1 MFACVPKSPTFC
13 FLFLIKIEM
22 QADVFQGDTDEQLIV
37 FDDDRPDDVSDD
49 DDDPGKYG
57 EDAMPDDFFDQ
68 FVKHK
73 IPGTRV
79 TNTSANKKSSS
90 SSSVNEGLLLP
101 LRSVTTSEQQPQTT
115 TTTLDRE
122 AKQQPENDSNNDKIR
137 IERLKKDAIEATETI
152 RAVEEAL
159 RDALDWPLRGD
170 SNRMCS
176 RTELIGLVKHLKSDV
191 LESRENAMRAR
202 EQLTTMKASSFS
214 GGDGGIPSKVSINNF
229 AVQLERVNRE
239 KDALE
244 RERKRA
250 EYENRKYRQVVEQM
264 RETKRDCEIALRKT
278 FARLQK
284 YERAFDAADM
294 KNRELRDRIQSIS
307 RRLVES
313 ETKVGDAKMQV
324 DVAEKRTQRAIQE
337 MERAKSVAT
346 TRTDRAQ
353 SAELRA
359 KQAIE
364 DAKEKKKERDELFRE
379 TRALEKKCL
388 DLATNNNYGGRNE
401 NGRSHTNEHSRT
413 IAELSALSQ
422 ELAREE
428 MMTRK
433 RCEDVEKERDVLR
446 LELVSVQAELK
457 AMKEEINRAHERDI
471 NYVMSSSGGKGL
483 TYHHEQ
489 YPPPPPPPPTTTTLQ
504 QQQQQTEMTG
514 AGVEEAT
521 PGFGFFQ
528 TTTQPATGRVL
539 QFEREDVPKPSESI
553 ASLEKDPAI
562 SATETT
568 TKSTMTPLAEKQ
580 KNLALLKELAETRR
594 MIKEERAMR
603 LQAEQKLAT

>member
-1 MFACVPKSPTFC
+1 M
-13 FLFLIKIEM
+13 EM
-22 QADVFQGDTDEQLIV
+22 QDDVFEGDTDEQLIV
-37 FDDDRPDDVSDD
+37 FDDDRPDDLSD

-73 IPGTRV
+73 IPVTRI
-79 TNTSANKKSSS
+79 TNTNTNKKSSS
-90 SSSVNEGLLLP
+90 SSSVNEALLP
-101 LRSVTTSEQQPQTT
+101 LRSATSEQQKQTM
-115 TTTLDRE
+115 TTLCEDRE
-122 AKQQPENDSNNDKIR
+122 AQPNDSNNDKIR
-137 IERLKKDAIEATETI
+137 IERFKKDAIEATETI

-159 RDALDWPLRGD
+159 RDALDWPLRGGGD
-170 SNRMCS
+170 SNRICS
-176 RTELIGLVKHLKSDV
+176 REELIGLVKHLKSDV

-202 EQLTTMKASSFS
+202 EQLTTMKATTASSFS

-278 FARLQK
+278 LARLQK

-324 DVAEKRTQRAIQE
+324 DVAEKRTQRAIHE

-346 TRTDRAQ
+346 ARTDRAQ

-388 DLATNNNYGGRNE
+388 DLATNNNYGGRNN
-401 NGRSHTNEHSRT
+401 NGRSHMNEHSRT

-457 AMKEEINRAHERDI
+457 AMKEEISRAHERDI

-489 YPPPPPPPPTTTTLQ
+489 YPPPPPPPPRTTTLQ
-504 QQQQQTEMTG
+504 QQQQQTEMTA

-539 QFEREDVPKPSESI
+539 QFEREDVPQPSESI

-562 SATETT
+562 PATETT
-568 TKSTMTPLAEKQ
+568 TKSTMTPRAEKQ

>member
-1 MFACVPKSPTFC
+1 M
-13 FLFLIKIEM
+13 EM
-22 QADVFQGDTDEQLIV
+22 QDDVFEGDTDEQLIV
-37 FDDDRPDDVSDD
+37 FDDDRPDDLSD

-73 IPGTRV
+73 IPVTRI
-79 TNTSANKKSSS
+79 TNTNTNKKSSS
-90 SSSVNEGLLLP
+90 SSVNEALLP
-101 LRSVTTSEQQPQTT
+101 LRSATSEQQKQTM
-115 TTTLDRE
+115 TTLCEDRE
-122 AKQQPENDSNNDKIR
+122 AQPNDSNNDKIR
-137 IERLKKDAIEATETI
+137 IERFKKDAIEATETI

-159 RDALDWPLRGD
+159 RDALDWPLRGGGD
-170 SNRMCS
+170 SNRICS
-176 RTELIGLVKHLKSDV
+176 REELIGLVKHLKSDV

-202 EQLTTMKASSFS
+202 EQLTTMKATTASSFS

-278 FARLQK
+278 LARLQK

-346 TRTDRAQ
+346 ARTDRAQ

-388 DLATNNNYGGRNE
+388 DLATNNNYGGRNN
-401 NGRSHTNEHSRT
+401 NGRSHMNEHSRT

-457 AMKEEINRAHERDI
+457 AMKEEISRAHERDI

-489 YPPPPPPPPTTTTLQ
+489 YPPPPPPPPTTTTMQ
-504 QQQQQTEMTG
+504 QQQQQTEMTA

-539 QFEREDVPKPSESI
+539 QFEREDVPQPSESI

-562 SATETT
+562 PATETT
-568 TKSTMTPLAEKQ
+568 TKSTMTPRAEKQ

>member
-1 MFACVPKSPTFC
+1 M
-13 FLFLIKIEM
+13 EM
-22 QADVFQGDTDEQLIV
+22 QDDVFEGDTDEQLIV
-37 FDDDRPDDVSDD
+37 FDDDRPDDLSD

-73 IPGTRV
+73 IPVTRI
-79 TNTSANKKSSS
+79 TNANTNKKSSS
-90 SSSVNEGLLLP
+90 LTSVNEGFLLP
-101 LRSVTTSEQQPQTT
+101 LRSVTSEQQP
-115 TTTLDRE
+115 TTTLCEDRE
-122 AKQQPENDSNNDKIR
+122 AKQQPEKDINNDKIR

-191 LESRENAMRAR
+191 LESRKNAMRAR
-202 EQLTTMKASSFS
+202 ERLTTMKATTTASSFS

-278 FARLQK
+278 LARLQK

-388 DLATNNNYGGRNE
+388 DLATNNNYGGRNN

-428 MMTRK
+428 MVTRK

-457 AMKEEINRAHERDI
+457 AMKEEISRAHERDI

-489 YPPPPPPPPTTTTLQ
+489 YPPPPPPPPTTMTLQ

-539 QFEREDVPKPSESI
+539 QFEREDVPQPSESI

-562 SATETT
+562 LATETT
-568 TKSTMTPLAEKQ
+568 TKLTMTPRAEKQ

>member
-1 MFACVPKSPTFC
+1 M
-13 FLFLIKIEM
+13 EM
-22 QADVFQGDTDEQLIV
+22 QDDVFEGDTDEQLIV
-37 FDDDRPDDVSDD
+37 FDDDRPDDLSD

-73 IPGTRV
+73 IPVTRI
-79 TNTSANKKSSS
+79 TNTNTNKKSSS
-90 SSSVNEGLLLP
+90 LTSVNEGLLLP
-101 LRSVTTSEQQPQTT
+101 LRSVTSEQQP
-115 TTTLDRE
+115 TTTLCEDRE
-122 AKQQPENDSNNDKIR
+122 AKQQPENDINNDKIR

-202 EQLTTMKASSFS
+202 ERLTTMKATTTASSFS

-278 FARLQK
+278 LARLQK

-388 DLATNNNYGGRNE
+388 DLATNNNYGGRNN

-457 AMKEEINRAHERDI
+457 AMKEEISRAHERDI

-489 YPPPPPPPPTTTTLQ
+489 YPPPPPPPATTTTLQ

-539 QFEREDVPKPSESI
+539 QFEREDVPQPSESI

-562 SATETT
+562 LATETT
-568 TKSTMTPLAEKQ
+568 TKLTMTPRAEKQ

>member
-1 MFACVPKSPTFC
+1 M
-13 FLFLIKIEM
+13 EM
-22 QADVFQGDTDEQLIV
+22 QDDVFEGDTDEQLIV
-37 FDDDRPDDVSDD
+37 FDDDRPDDLSD

-73 IPGTRV
+73 IPVTRI
-79 TNTSANKKSSS
+79 TNTNKKSSS
-90 SSSVNEGLLLP
+90 SSSVNEALLP
-101 LRSVTTSEQQPQTT
+101 LRSATSEQQKQTM
-115 TTTLDRE
+115 TTLCEDRE
-122 AKQQPENDSNNDKIR
+122 AQPNDSNNDKIR
-137 IERLKKDAIEATETI
+137 IERFKKDAIEATETI

-159 RDALDWPLRGD
+159 RDALDWPLRGGGD
-170 SNRMCS
+170 SNRICS
-176 RTELIGLVKHLKSDV
+176 REELIGLVKHLKSDV

-202 EQLTTMKASSFS
+202 EQLTTMKATTASSFS

-278 FARLQK
+278 LARLQK

-346 TRTDRAQ
+346 ARTDRAQ

-388 DLATNNNYGGRNE
+388 DLATNNNYGGRNN
-401 NGRSHTNEHSRT
+401 NGRSHMNEHSRT

-457 AMKEEINRAHERDI
+457 AMKEEISRAHERDI

-489 YPPPPPPPPTTTTLQ
+489 YPPPPPPPPRTTTLQ
-504 QQQQQTEMTG
+504 QQQQQTEMTA

-539 QFEREDVPKPSESI
+539 QFEREDVPQPSESI

-562 SATETT
+562 PATETT
-568 TKSTMTPLAEKQ
+568 TKSTMTPRAEKQ

>member
-1 MFACVPKSPTFC
+1 M
-13 FLFLIKIEM
+13 E
-22 QADVFQGDTDEQLIV
+22 DDGEQLIV
-37 FDDDRPDDVSDD
+37 FDDDHPDS
-49 DDDPGKYG
+49 DDDPGRFAD
-57 EDAMPDDFFDQ
+57 DAMPEDFFDQ

-73 IPGTRV
+73 IPALKRGDARAGTIEDA
-79 TNTSANKKSSS
+79 TGEEE
-90 SSSVNEGLLLP
+90 SVNEMVGMMGNEILP
-101 LRSVTTSEQQPQTT
+101 ERATN
-115 TTTLDRE
+115 DRLQ
-122 AKQQPENDSNNDKIR
+122 APGNKNDIIENSGKGDKLQ
-137 IERLKKDAIEATETI
+137 IERLKTELVEATETI

-159 RDALDWPLRGD
+159 RDALDWPSRGGGGGGD
-170 SNRMCS
+170 SKKCCS
-176 RTELIGLVKHLKSDV
+176 REELIGLVQHLKSDA

-202 EQLTTMKASSFS
+202 EQLMTMKATTTTTSAYSSFN
-214 GGDGGIPSKVSINNF
+214 GGGGGIPSKESINNF

-244 RERKRA
+244 REKKRA
-250 EYENRKYRQVVEQM
+250 EFENRKYRQVMEQT

-278 FARLQK
+278 LARLQK

-294 KNRELRDRIQSIS
+294 KNRELRDRIQLIS

-313 ETKVGDAKMQV
+313 ETKVADAKMQV

-346 TRTDRAQ
+346 ARTERAQ

-359 KQAIE
+359 KQAVE

-388 DLATNNNYGGRNE
+388 DLATNSNYSGKNNSGGN
-401 NGRSHTNEHSRT
+401 HVMNEHSRT

-433 RCEDVEKERDVLR
+433 RCEDVEKERDALR

-457 AMKEEINRAHERDI
+457 AMKEEISRAHERDI
-471 NYVMSSSGGKGL
+471 NYVMSSSGGNVPKGL
-483 TYHHEQ
+483 TYHHQQ
-489 YPPPPPPPPTTTTLQ
+489 YPQPPPSTMQQPHHHHHHQQQQ
-504 QQQQQTEMTG
+504 QQQQQTEMKG
-514 AGVEEAT
+514 YGGVEAT

-528 TTTQPATGRVL
+528 TSTQPATGRVL
-539 QFEREDVPKPSESI
+539 QFEKEDVSVPQANEGAALPVTT
-553 ASLEKDPAI
+553 APP
-562 SATETT
+562 ETT
-568 TKSTMTPLAEKQ
+568 TTSTVTPRAEKQ

-594 MIKEERAMR
+594 MIKEERALR
-603 LQAEQKLAT
+603 AHAEQKLAT

>member
-1 MFACVPKSPTFC
+1 M
-13 FLFLIKIEM
+13 EM
-22 QADVFQGDTDEQLIV
+22 QDDVFEGDTDEQLIV
-37 FDDDRPDDVSDD
+37 FDDDRPDDLSD

-73 IPGTRV
+73 IPVTRI
-79 TNTSANKKSSS
+79 TNANTNKKSSS
-90 SSSVNEGLLLP
+90 LTIVNEGLLLP
-101 LRSVTTSEQQPQTT
+101 LRSVTSEQQP
-115 TTTLDRE
+115 TTTLCEDRE
-122 AKQQPENDSNNDKIR
+122 AKQQPEKDINNDKIR

-202 EQLTTMKASSFS
+202 ERLTTMKATTTASSFS

-278 FARLQK
+278 LARLQK

-388 DLATNNNYGGRNE
+388 DLATNNNYGGRNN

-457 AMKEEINRAHERDI
+457 AMKEEISRAHERDI

-489 YPPPPPPPPTTTTLQ
+489 YPPPPPPPTTTMTLQ

-539 QFEREDVPKPSESI
+539 QFEREDVPQPSESI

-562 SATETT
+562 LATETT
-568 TKSTMTPLAEKQ
+568 TKLTMTPRAEKQ

>member
-1 MFACVPKSPTFC
+1 M
-13 FLFLIKIEM
+13 EM
-22 QADVFQGDTDEQLIV
+22 QDDVFEGDTDEQLIV
-37 FDDDRPDDVSDD
+37 FDDDRPDDLSD

-73 IPGTRV
+73 IPVTRI
-79 TNTSANKKSSS
+79 TNANTNKKSSS
-90 SSSVNEGLLLP
+90 LTSVNEGLLLP
-101 LRSVTTSEQQPQTT
+101 LRSVTSEQQP
-115 TTTLDRE
+115 TTTLCEDRE
-122 AKQQPENDSNNDKIR
+122 AKQQPEKDINNDKIR

-202 EQLTTMKASSFS
+202 ERLTTMKATTTASSFS

-278 FARLQK
+278 LARLQK

-388 DLATNNNYGGRNE
+388 DLATNNNYGGRNN

-457 AMKEEINRAHERDI
+457 AMKEEISRAHERDI

-489 YPPPPPPPPTTTTLQ
+489 YPPPPPPPTTTMTLQ

-539 QFEREDVPKPSESI
+539 QFEREDVPQPSESI

-562 SATETT
+562 LATETT
-568 TKSTMTPLAEKQ
+568 TKLTMTPRAEKQ

>member
-1 MFACVPKSPTFC
+1 M
-13 FLFLIKIEM
+13 EM
-22 QADVFQGDTDEQLIV
+22 QDDVFEGDTDEQLIV
-37 FDDDRPDDVSDD
+37 FDDDRPDDLSD

-73 IPGTRV
+73 IPVTRI
-79 TNTSANKKSSS
+79 TNTNTNKKSSS
-90 SSSVNEGLLLP
+90 SSSSVNEALLP
-101 LRSVTTSEQQPQTT
+101 LRSETSEQQKQTM
-115 TTTLDRE
+115 TTLCEDRE
-122 AKQQPENDSNNDKIR
+122 AQPNDSNNDKIR
-137 IERLKKDAIEATETI
+137 IERFKKDAIEATETI

-202 EQLTTMKASSFS
+202 EQLTTMKATTASSFS

-278 FARLQK
+278 LARLQK

-457 AMKEEINRAHERDI
+457 AMKEEISRAHERDI

-483 TYHHEQ
+483 TYHQEQ

-539 QFEREDVPKPSESI
+539 QFEREDVPQPSESI

-562 SATETT
+562 LATETT
-568 TKSTMTPLAEKQ
+568 TKLTMTPRAEKQ

>member
-1 MFACVPKSPTFC
+1 
-13 FLFLIKIEM
+13 M
-22 QADVFQGDTDEQLIV
+22 QADVFEGDTDEQLIV

-73 IPGTRV
+73 IPVTRI
-79 TNTSANKKSSS
+79 TNTNTNKKSSS
-90 SSSVNEGLLLP
+90 LTSVNEGLLLP
-101 LRSVTTSEQQPQTT
+101 LRSVTSEQQP
-115 TTTLDRE
+115 TTTLCEDRE
-122 AKQQPENDSNNDKIR
+122 AKQQPEKDINNDKIR

-202 EQLTTMKASSFS
+202 ERLTTMKATTTASSFS

-278 FARLQK
+278 LARLQK

-388 DLATNNNYGGRNE
+388 DLATNNNYGGRND
-401 NGRSHTNEHSRT
+401 NGRSHMNEHSRT

-457 AMKEEINRAHERDI
+457 AMKEEISRAHERDI

-539 QFEREDVPKPSESI
+539 QFEREDVPQPSESI

-562 SATETT
+562 LATETT
-568 TKSTMTPLAEKQ
+568 TKLTMTPRAEKQ

>member
-1 MFACVPKSPTFC
+1 M
-13 FLFLIKIEM
+13 EM
-22 QADVFQGDTDEQLIV
+22 QDDVFEGDTDEQLIV
-37 FDDDRPDDVSDD
+37 FDDDRPDDLLD

-73 IPGTRV
+73 IPVTRI
-79 TNTSANKKSSS
+79 TNTNTNKKSSS
-90 SSSVNEGLLLP
+90 LTSVNEGLLLP
-101 LRSVTTSEQQPQTT
+101 LRSVTSEQQP
-115 TTTLDRE
+115 TTTLCEDRE
-122 AKQQPENDSNNDKIR
+122 AKQQPENDINNDKIR

-202 EQLTTMKASSFS
+202 ERLTTMKATTTASSFS

-278 FARLQK
+278 LARLQK

-388 DLATNNNYGGRNE
+388 DLATNNNYGGRNN

-457 AMKEEINRAHERDI
+457 AMKEEISRAHERDI

-539 QFEREDVPKPSESI
+539 QFEREDVPQPSESI

-562 SATETT
+562 LATETT
-568 TKSTMTPLAEKQ
+568 TKLTMTPRAEKQ

>member
-1 MFACVPKSPTFC
+1 
-13 FLFLIKIEM
+13 M

-37 FDDDRPDDVSDD
+37 FDDDRPDDASDDD

-79 TNTSANKKSSS
+79 TNTSANKKSSSS

-239 KDALE
+239 KRRARTREETRGVRKQEISTGCGTNE
-244 RERKRA
+244 RDETRLRDCFAKNFG
-250 EYENRKYRQVVEQM
+250 EV
-264 RETKRDCEIALRKT
+264 TKRVARSNTIYIAKV
-278 FARLQK
+278 
-284 YERAFDAADM
+284 
-294 KNRELRDRIQSIS
+294 S
-307 RRLVES
+307 RG

-483 TYHHEQ
+483 TYHQEQ

>member
-1 MFACVPKSPTFC
+1 M
-13 FLFLIKIEM
+13 EM
-22 QADVFQGDTDEQLIV
+22 QDDVFEGDTDEQLIV
-37 FDDDRPDDVSDD
+37 FDDDRPDDLSD

-73 IPGTRV
+73 IPVTRI
-79 TNTSANKKSSS
+79 TNTNTNKKSSS
-90 SSSVNEGLLLP
+90 LTSVNEGLLLP
-101 LRSVTTSEQQPQTT
+101 LRSVTSEQQP
-115 TTTLDRE
+115 TTTLCEDRE
-122 AKQQPENDSNNDKIR
+122 AKQQPENDINNDKIR

-202 EQLTTMKASSFS
+202 ERLTTMKATTTASSFS

-278 FARLQK
+278 LARLQK

-388 DLATNNNYGGRNE
+388 DLATNNNYGGRNN

-457 AMKEEINRAHERDI
+457 AMKEEISRAHERDI

-489 YPPPPPPPPTTTTLQ
+489 YPPPPPSPTTTMTLQ

-539 QFEREDVPKPSESI
+539 QFEREDVPQPSESI

-562 SATETT
+562 LATETT
-568 TKSTMTPLAEKQ
+568 TKLTMTPRAEKQ

>member
-1 MFACVPKSPTFC
+1 M
-13 FLFLIKIEM
+13 EM
-22 QADVFQGDTDEQLIV
+22 QDDVFEGDTDEQLIV
-37 FDDDRPDDVSDD
+37 FDDDRPDDLSD

-73 IPGTRV
+73 IPVTRI
-79 TNTSANKKSSS
+79 TNTNTNKKSSS
-90 SSSVNEGLLLP
+90 SSSVNEALLP
-101 LRSVTTSEQQPQTT
+101 LRSATSEQQKQTM
-115 TTTLDRE
+115 TTLCEDRE
-122 AKQQPENDSNNDKIR
+122 AQPNDSNNDKIR
-137 IERLKKDAIEATETI
+137 IERFKKDAIEATETI

-159 RDALDWPLRGD
+159 RDALDWPLRGGGD
-170 SNRMCS
+170 SNRICS
-176 RTELIGLVKHLKSDV
+176 REELIGLVKHLKSDV

-202 EQLTTMKASSFS
+202 EQLTTMKATTASSFS

-278 FARLQK
+278 LARLQK

-324 DVAEKRTQRAIQE
+324 DVAEKRTQRAIHE

-346 TRTDRAQ
+346 ARTDRAQ

-388 DLATNNNYGGRNE
+388 DLATNNNYGGRNN
-401 NGRSHTNEHSRT
+401 NGRSHMNEHSRT

-457 AMKEEINRAHERDI
+457 AMKEEISRAHERDI

-489 YPPPPPPPPTTTTLQ
+489 YPPPPPPPPPTTTMQ
-504 QQQQQTEMTG
+504 QQQQQTEMTA

-539 QFEREDVPKPSESI
+539 QFEREDVPQPSESI

-562 SATETT
+562 PATETT
-568 TKSTMTPLAEKQ
+568 TKSTMTPRAEKQ

>member
-1 MFACVPKSPTFC
+1 M
-13 FLFLIKIEM
+13 EM
-22 QADVFQGDTDEQLIV
+22 QDDVFEGDTDEQLIV
-37 FDDDRPDDVSDD
+37 FDDDRPDDLSD

-73 IPGTRV
+73 IPVTRI
-79 TNTSANKKSSS
+79 TNTNTNKKSSS
-90 SSSVNEGLLLP
+90 LTSVNEGLLLP
-101 LRSVTTSEQQPQTT
+101 LRSVTSEQQP
-115 TTTLDRE
+115 TTTLCEDRE
-122 AKQQPENDSNNDKIR
+122 AKQQPENDINNDKIR

-202 EQLTTMKASSFS
+202 ERLTTMKATTTASSFS

-278 FARLQK
+278 LARLQK

-388 DLATNNNYGGRNE
+388 DLATNNNYGGRNN

-457 AMKEEINRAHERDI
+457 AMKEEISRAHERDI

-489 YPPPPPPPPTTTTLQ
+489 YPPPPPPPTTTTTLQ

-539 QFEREDVPKPSESI
+539 QFEREDVPQPSESI

-562 SATETT
+562 LATETT
-568 TKSTMTPLAEKQ
+568 TKLTMTPRAEKQ

>member
-1 MFACVPKSPTFC
+1 M
-13 FLFLIKIEM
+13 EM
-22 QADVFQGDTDEQLIV
+22 QDDVFEGDTDEQLIV
-37 FDDDRPDDVSDD
+37 FDDDRPDDLSD

-73 IPGTRV
+73 IPVTRI
-79 TNTSANKKSSS
+79 TNTNTNKKSSS
-90 SSSVNEGLLLP
+90 LTSVNEGLLLP
-101 LRSVTTSEQQPQTT
+101 LRSVTSEQQP
-115 TTTLDRE
+115 TTTLCEDRE
-122 AKQQPENDSNNDKIR
+122 AKQQPENDINNDKIR

-202 EQLTTMKASSFS
+202 ERLTTMKATTTASSFS

-278 FARLQK
+278 LARLQK

-388 DLATNNNYGGRNE
+388 DLATNNNYGGRND
-401 NGRSHTNEHSRT
+401 NGRSHMNEHSRT

-457 AMKEEINRAHERDI
+457 AMKEEISRAHERDI

-539 QFEREDVPKPSESI
+539 QFEREDVPQPSESI

-562 SATETT
+562 LATETT
-568 TKSTMTPLAEKQ
+568 TKLTMTPRAEKQ

>member
-1 MFACVPKSPTFC
+1 
-13 FLFLIKIEM
+13 
-22 QADVFQGDTDEQLIV
+22 
-37 FDDDRPDDVSDD
+37 
-49 DDDPGKYG
+49 
-57 EDAMPDDFFDQ
+57 
-68 FVKHK
+68 
-73 IPGTRV
+73 
-79 TNTSANKKSSS
+79 
-90 SSSVNEGLLLP
+90 
-101 LRSVTTSEQQPQTT
+101 
-115 TTTLDRE
+115 
-122 AKQQPENDSNNDKIR
+122 
-137 IERLKKDAIEATETI
+137 
-152 RAVEEAL
+152 
-159 RDALDWPLRGD
+159 
-170 SNRMCS
+170 
-176 RTELIGLVKHLKSDV
+176 
-191 LESRENAMRAR
+191 
-202 EQLTTMKASSFS
+202 
-214 GGDGGIPSKVSINNF
+214 
-229 AVQLERVNRE
+229 
-239 KDALE
+239 
-244 RERKRA
+244 
-250 EYENRKYRQVVEQM
+250 
-264 RETKRDCEIALRKT
+264 
-278 FARLQK
+278 
-284 YERAFDAADM
+284 
-294 KNRELRDRIQSIS
+294 
-307 RRLVES
+307 
-313 ETKVGDAKMQV
+313 MQV

-489 YPPPPPPPPTTTTLQ
+489 YPPPPPPPPPTTTLQ

-528 TTTQPATGRVL
+528 TMTQPATGRVL

>member
-1 MFACVPKSPTFC
+1 M
-13 FLFLIKIEM
+13 EM
-22 QADVFQGDTDEQLIV
+22 QDDVFEGDTDEQLIV
-37 FDDDRPDDVSDD
+37 FDDDRPDDLSD

-73 IPGTRV
+73 IPVTRI
-79 TNTSANKKSSS
+79 TNTNTNKKSSS
-90 SSSVNEGLLLP
+90 SSSVNEALLP
-101 LRSVTTSEQQPQTT
+101 LRSATSEQQKQTM
-115 TTTLDRE
+115 TTLCEDRE
-122 AKQQPENDSNNDKIR
+122 AQPNDSNNDKIR
-137 IERLKKDAIEATETI
+137 IERFKKDAIEATETI

-159 RDALDWPLRGD
+159 RDALDWPLRGGGD
-170 SNRMCS
+170 SNRICS
-176 RTELIGLVKHLKSDV
+176 REELIGLVKHLKSDV

-202 EQLTTMKASSFS
+202 EQLTTMKATTASSFS

-278 FARLQK
+278 LARLQK

-388 DLATNNNYGGRNE
+388 DLATNNNYGGRNN
-401 NGRSHTNEHSRT
+401 NGRSHMNEHSRT

-457 AMKEEINRAHERDI
+457 AMKEEISRAHERDI

-489 YPPPPPPPPTTTTLQ
+489 YPPPPPPPPRTTTLQ
-504 QQQQQTEMTG
+504 QQQQQTEMTA

-539 QFEREDVPKPSESI
+539 QFEREDVPQPSESI

-562 SATETT
+562 PATETT
-568 TKSTMTPLAEKQ
+568 TKSTMTPRAEKQ

>member
-1 MFACVPKSPTFC
+1 M
-13 FLFLIKIEM
+13 EM
-22 QADVFQGDTDEQLIV
+22 QDDVFEGDTDEQLIV
-37 FDDDRPDDVSDD
+37 FDDDRPDDLSD

-73 IPGTRV
+73 IPVTRI
-79 TNTSANKKSSS
+79 TNTNTNKKSSS
-90 SSSVNEGLLLP
+90 LTSVNEGLLLP
-101 LRSVTTSEQQPQTT
+101 LRSVTSEQQP
-115 TTTLDRE
+115 TTTLCEDRE
-122 AKQQPENDSNNDKIR
+122 AKQQPENDINNDKIR

-202 EQLTTMKASSFS
+202 ERLTTMKATTTASSFS

-278 FARLQK
+278 LARLQK

-388 DLATNNNYGGRNE
+388 DLATNNNYGGRNN

-457 AMKEEINRAHERDI
+457 AMKEEISRAHERDI

-489 YPPPPPPPPTTTTLQ
+489 YPPPPPPPPRTTTLQ
-504 QQQQQTEMTG
+504 QQQQQTEMTA
-514 AGVEEAT
+514 AGVEAT

-539 QFEREDVPKPSESI
+539 QFEREDVPQPSESI

-562 SATETT
+562 LATETT
-568 TKSTMTPLAEKQ
+568 TKLTMTPRAEKQ

>member
-1 MFACVPKSPTFC
+1 M
-13 FLFLIKIEM
+13 EM
-22 QADVFQGDTDEQLIV
+22 QDDVFEGDTDEQLIV
-37 FDDDRPDDVSDD
+37 FDDDRPDDLSD

-73 IPGTRV
+73 IPVTRI
-79 TNTSANKKSSS
+79 TNANTNKKSSS
-90 SSSVNEGLLLP
+90 LTSVNEGLLLP
-101 LRSVTTSEQQPQTT
+101 LRSVTSEQQP
-115 TTTLDRE
+115 TTTLCEDRE
-122 AKQQPENDSNNDKIR
+122 AKQQPEKDINNDKIR

-202 EQLTTMKASSFS
+202 ERLTTMKATTTASSFS

-278 FARLQK
+278 LARLQK

-388 DLATNNNYGGRNE
+388 DLATNNNYGGRNN

-457 AMKEEINRAHERDI
+457 AMKEEISRAHERDI

-489 YPPPPPPPPTTTTLQ
+489 YPPPPPPPPPPTTLQ

-539 QFEREDVPKPSESI
+539 QFEREDVPQPSESI

-562 SATETT
+562 LATETT
-568 TKSTMTPLAEKQ
+568 TKLTMTPRAEKQ

>member
-1 MFACVPKSPTFC
+1 M
-13 FLFLIKIEM
+13 EM
-22 QADVFQGDTDEQLIV
+22 QDDVFEGDTDEQLIV
-37 FDDDRPDDVSDD
+37 FDDDRPDDLSD

-73 IPGTRV
+73 IPVTRI
-79 TNTSANKKSSS
+79 TNTNTNKKSSS
-90 SSSVNEGLLLP
+90 LTSVNEGLLLP
-101 LRSVTTSEQQPQTT
+101 LRSVTSEQQP
-115 TTTLDRE
+115 TTTLCEDRE
-122 AKQQPENDSNNDKIR
+122 AKQQPENDINNDKIR

-202 EQLTTMKASSFS
+202 ERLTTMKATTTASSFS

-278 FARLQK
+278 LARLQK

-388 DLATNNNYGGRNE
+388 DLATNNNYGGRNN

-457 AMKEEINRAHERDI
+457 AMKEEISRAHERDI

-489 YPPPPPPPPTTTTLQ
+489 YPPPPPPPPTTMTLQ

-539 QFEREDVPKPSESI
+539 QFEREDVPQPSESI

-562 SATETT
+562 LATETT
-568 TKSTMTPLAEKQ
+568 TKLTMTPRAEKQ

>member
-1 MFACVPKSPTFC
+1 M
-13 FLFLIKIEM
+13 EM
-22 QADVFQGDTDEQLIV
+22 QDDVFEGDTDEQLIV
-37 FDDDRPDDVSDD
+37 FDDDRPDDLSD

-73 IPGTRV
+73 IPVTRI
-79 TNTSANKKSSS
+79 TNTNTNKKSSS
-90 SSSVNEGLLLP
+90 LTSVNEGLLLP
-101 LRSVTTSEQQPQTT
+101 LRSVTSEQQP
-115 TTTLDRE
+115 TTTLCEDRE
-122 AKQQPENDSNNDKIR
+122 AKQQPENDINNDKIR

-202 EQLTTMKASSFS
+202 ERLTTMKATTTASSFS

-278 FARLQK
+278 LARLQK

-388 DLATNNNYGGRNE
+388 DLATNNNYGGRNN

-457 AMKEEINRAHERDI
+457 AMKEEISRAHERDI

-539 QFEREDVPKPSESI
+539 QFEREDVPQPSESI

-562 SATETT
+562 LATETT
-568 TKSTMTPLAEKQ
+568 TKLTMTPRAEKQ

>member
-1 MFACVPKSPTFC
+1 M
-13 FLFLIKIEM
+13 EM
-22 QADVFQGDTDEQLIV
+22 QDDVFEGDTDEQLIV
-37 FDDDRPDDVSDD
+37 FDDDRPDDLSD

-73 IPGTRV
+73 IPVTRI
-79 TNTSANKKSSS
+79 TNTNTNKKSSS
-90 SSSVNEGLLLP
+90 LTSVNEGLLLP
-101 LRSVTTSEQQPQTT
+101 LRSVTSEQQP
-115 TTTLDRE
+115 TTTLCEDRE
-122 AKQQPENDSNNDKIR
+122 AKQQPENDINNDKIR

-202 EQLTTMKASSFS
+202 ERLTTMKATTTASSFS
-214 GGDGGIPSKVSINNF
+214 GSDGGIPSKVSINNF

-250 EYENRKYRQVVEQM
+250 EYENRKYRKVVEQM

-278 FARLQK
+278 LARLQK

-388 DLATNNNYGGRNE
+388 DLATNNNYGGRNN

-489 YPPPPPPPPTTTTLQ
+489 YPPPPPPPTTTTTLQ

-539 QFEREDVPKPSESI
+539 QFEREDVPQPSESI

-562 SATETT
+562 LATETT
-568 TKSTMTPLAEKQ
+568 TKLTMTPRAEKQ

>member
-1 MFACVPKSPTFC
+1 M
-13 FLFLIKIEM
+13 EM
-22 QADVFQGDTDEQLIV
+22 QDDVFEGDTDEQLIV
-37 FDDDRPDDVSDD
+37 FDDDRPDDLSD

-73 IPGTRV
+73 IPVTRI
-79 TNTSANKKSSS
+79 TNANTNKKSSS
-90 SSSVNEGLLLP
+90 LTSVNEGLLLP
-101 LRSVTTSEQQPQTT
+101 LRSVTSEQQP
-115 TTTLDRE
+115 TTTLCEDRE
-122 AKQQPENDSNNDKIR
+122 AKQQPEKDINNDKIR

-191 LESRENAMRAR
+191 LESRKNAMRAR
-202 EQLTTMKASSFS
+202 ERLTTMKATTTASSFS

-278 FARLQK
+278 LARLQK

-388 DLATNNNYGGRNE
+388 DLATNNNYGGRNN

-428 MMTRK
+428 MVTRK

-457 AMKEEINRAHERDI
+457 AMKEEISRAHERDI

-489 YPPPPPPPPTTTTLQ
+489 YPPPPPPPPTTMTLQ

-539 QFEREDVPKPSESI
+539 QFEREDVPQPSESI

-562 SATETT
+562 LATETT
-568 TKSTMTPLAEKQ
+568 TKLTMTPRAEKQ